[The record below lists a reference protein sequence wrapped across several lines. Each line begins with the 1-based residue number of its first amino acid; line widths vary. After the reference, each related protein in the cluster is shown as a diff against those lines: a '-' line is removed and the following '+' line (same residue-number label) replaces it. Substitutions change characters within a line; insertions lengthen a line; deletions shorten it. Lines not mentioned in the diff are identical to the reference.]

1 MYVKQGL
8 KREEAIDFV
17 RERLALISAGVSK
30 LSTNVCAISE
40 FVTRTWGVIRVKIQF
55 SCFAVLFLLF
65 RYDVLSF
72 CFNILSFCY
81 SGVMCNY
88 ANLLCYFLVLSHR
101 DKEINF
107 LFSTFISQ
115 DTSARVED
123 HIPLP
128 DTEKFSNVQI
138 KSDEH
143 FSVIPKTLGTRRKP
157 FDEVCTE

>member
-1 MYVKQGL
+1 MADNRFSSWKEDHLKGAMPMYVKQGL

-101 DKEINF
+101 GQGN
-107 LFSTFISQ
+107 
-115 DTSARVED
+115 
-123 HIPLP
+123 
-128 DTEKFSNVQI
+128 
-138 KSDEH
+138 
-143 FSVIPKTLGTRRKP
+143 
-157 FDEVCTE
+157 